1 MKRDAGKVLMDFF
14 FLDKEVLTDLLRR
27 SRRAEETEGNKQTVI
42 SNTSQ
47 NLTQSG
53 GAC

>member
-1 MKRDAGKVLMDFF
+1 MEFF
-14 FLDKEVLTDLLRR
+14 FLDKEAPTDLVLR
-27 SRRAEETEGNKQTVI
+27 SRRAQETEGNKQTVT